1 MSYVTVV
8 GSANMDIGGV
18 PYKKAMSRDS
28 NPGRISLSVGGVGGN
43 IARNLSAMGVDV
55 KFITVLGGDI
65 FAGAIKD
72 CFDRSGVDLSH
83 SFYDPHGRSSAYL
96 FINDSDGDMLAAVS
110 DMEPS
115 ALLTP
120 EVLSQ
125 KLDVINGGDALVMD
139 ANLAQES
146 IEFLACHCT
155 VPIFADAVSAAK
167 TPRLQSS
174 LGSLNTFKPNRL
186 EAQLLTGKDT
196 LEEAAHELLKT
207 GLRNVFITLGAD
219 GVYCA
224 DKTHALTLP
233 VLNVPALNTT
243 GAGDAFT
250 AALVKAHLEGLN
262 LLKSGLLGLAA
273 AAITAAS
280 DHSVCPEMN
289 MDNIYEILRKEN
301 LF

>member
-8 GSANMDIGGV
+8 GSANMDIGGT

-43 IARNLSAMGVDV
+43 IARNLSAMGVNV

-65 FAGAIKD
+65 FSEAIKS
-72 CFDRSGVDLSH
+72 CFEQSGVDLSH
-83 SFYDPHGRSSAYL
+83 SLYDPEGRSSAYL
-96 FINDSDGDMLAAVS
+96 FINDADGDMLAAVS

-120 EVLSQ
+120 EYLSE
-125 KLDVINGGDALVMD
+125 KLSVINGGAALVMD
-139 ANLAQES
+139 SNLAQDS
-146 IEFLACHCT
+146 ISFLAENCT

-167 TPRLQSS
+167 APRLLPS
-174 LGSLNTFKPNRL
+174 LGKLKAFKPNHL

-196 LEEAAHELLKT
+196 LEDAAKALLDT
-207 GLRNVFITLGAD
+207 GLNSVFITLGAD

-224 DKTHALTLP
+224 DCGTALTLP
-233 VLNVPALNTT
+233 VLDLPAVNTT
-243 GAGDAFT
+243 GAGDSFT
-250 AALVKAHLEGLN
+250 AALVKAHLEGMDLRQ
-262 LLKSGLLGLAA
+262 SGLLGLAA

-280 DHSVCPEMN
+280 HQSVCPEMG
-289 MDNIYEILRKEN
+289 MDNIYETLRKED

>member
-65 FAGAIKD
+65 FSGAIRD
-72 CFDRSGVDLSH
+72 CFDISRVDLSH
-83 SFYDPHGRSSAYL
+83 SFYDPEGRSSAYL
-96 FINDSDGDMLAAVS
+96 FINDADGDMLAAVS

-120 EVLSQ
+120 QLLSQ
-125 KLDVINGGDALVMD
+125 KLDIINGGAALVMD

-146 IEFLACHCT
+146 IEFLASQCT
-155 VPIFADAVSAAK
+155 VPIFTDAVSTAK
-167 TPRLQSS
+167 APRLMSS
-174 LGSLNTFKPNRL
+174 LGKLNTFKPNRL
-186 EAQLLTGKDT
+186 EAQLLTGKT
-196 LEEAAHELLKT
+196 SLEDAADALLKT
-207 GLRNVFITLGAD
+207 GLGRVFITLGAD

-224 DKTHALTLP
+224 DQSTSLTLP
-233 VLNVPALNTT
+233 VLSIPAVNTT

-250 AALVKAHLEGLN
+250 AALVKAHLDGLD
-262 LLKSGLLGLAA
+262 LKNSGLLGLAA
-273 AAITAAS
+273 AAITAS
-280 DHSVCPEMN
+280 SNHSVCPEMN